1 MPVKK
6 DASGRRSVE
15 VETEVPGTPEEVWQA
30 IATGPGISAWFV
42 PAKLEERD
50 GGAIVMDFGP
60 GMESKSVITAWDPPR
75 RFAAENKDGMGPG
88 SPSMATEW
96 TVEAKSGGTCRVRV
110 VHSWFAS
117 TDDWDNEF
125 EGVEK
130 GWPAFFRILKI
141 YLAHFRGQASDVI
154 PLMAMGSGSKSAAW
168 DRLLGSLGFAR
179 LAEGQRVE
187 TAPGAPRLAGIVERV
202 VDKEH
207 EELFVRLEEP
217 TSGVAHFLPVVMGN
231 QVCLSVRL
239 YLYGAQARAVAA
251 REAPAWQAWING
263 LLPPADHVPSGDAA
277 TESEATKG

>member
-42 PAKLEERD
+42 PARLEERE
-50 GGAIVMDFGP
+50 GGAIVLDFGP
-60 GMESKSVITAWDPPR
+60 GMESEAVIKVWDAPR
-75 RFAAENKDGMGPG
+75 RFVAENKEAIGSG
-88 SPSMATEW
+88 SPTVADEW

-117 TDDWDNEF
+117 TDDWDNQF
-125 EGVEK
+125 ESIEK
-130 GWPAFFRILKI
+130 GWPSFFRILGI
-141 YLAHFRGQASDVI
+141 YLAHFRGQPSDVI
-154 PLMAMGSGSKSAAW
+154 PLMAMTSESKSAVW
-168 DRLLGSLGFAR
+168 DRLLGSLRLAR

-187 TAPGAPRLAGIVERV
+187 TAPGAPRLAGIVERI

-207 EELFVRLEEP
+207 EELFIRLEEP
-217 TSGVAHFLPVVMGN
+217 TSGVAHFLPVVMGG

-239 YLYGAQARAVAA
+239 YLYGAQARTVAA
-251 REAPAWQAWING
+251 REAPAWHAWING
-263 LLPPADHVPSGDAA
+263 LLPPADAA

>member
-42 PAKLEERD
+42 PTKLEERE
-50 GGAIVMDFGP
+50 GGAIVLDFGP
-60 GMESKSVITAWDPPR
+60 GMESKAVVTTWDAPR
-75 RFAAENKDGMGPG
+75 RFVAESKDGMGPG
-88 SPSMATEW
+88 SPTVADEW

-117 TDDWDNEF
+117 TDDWDNQY
-125 EGVEK
+125 EGVEQ

-141 YLAHFRGQASDVI
+141 YLAHFRGQPSDVI
-154 PLMAMGSGSKSAAW
+154 PLLAMSSESKSVAW
-168 DRLLGSLGFAR
+168 SRLLGSLGLTR
-179 LAEGQRVE
+179 LVEGQRVE
-187 TAPGAPRLAGIVERV
+187 TAPGAPRLTGIVERV

-207 EELFVRLEEP
+207 EELFLRLEEP
-217 TSGVAHFLPVVMGN
+217 TSGVAHFLLVVMGG
-231 QVCLSVRL
+231 QVCVSVRL

-263 LLPPADHVPSGDAA
+263 LLPPADAA
-277 TESEATKG
+277 TESEATKA

>member
-15 VETEVPGTPEEVWQA
+15 VETEVPGTPDEVWQA

-42 PAKLEERD
+42 PTKLEERE
-50 GGAIVMDFGP
+50 GGAIVLDFGP
-60 GMESKSVITAWDPPR
+60 GMESEGVIKVWDPPR
-75 RFAAENKDGMGPG
+75 RFVGENKEGMGPG
-88 SPSMATEW
+88 SPTVADEW

-117 TDDWDNEF
+117 ADDWDNQF
-125 EGVEK
+125 EAVEK
-130 GWPAFFRILKI
+130 GWPAFFRILGI
-141 YLAHFRGQASDVI
+141 YLAHFRGQASEVI
-154 PLMAMGSGSKSAAW
+154 PVMAMTSESKSAVW
-168 DRLLGSLGFAR
+168 DRLLASLGLAR
-179 LAEGQRVE
+179 LVEGQRAE
-187 TAPGAPRLAGIVERV
+187 TAPGAPRLAGIVERI

-207 EELFVRLEEP
+207 QELFLRLEEP
-217 TSGVAHFLPVVMGN
+217 TPGVAHLSPMVMGS

-251 REAPAWQAWING
+251 REAPVWQAWING
-263 LLPPADHVPSGDAA
+263 LLPPADAA

>member
-1 MPVKK
+1 MPVNK

-42 PAKLEERD
+42 PTKLEERE

-60 GMESKSVITAWDPPR
+60 GMESKAVVSAWDPPR
-75 RFAAENKDGMGPG
+75 RFVGENKDGMGPG
-88 SPSMATEW
+88 SPAMATEW

-117 TDDWDNEF
+117 TDDWDDQF
-125 EGVEK
+125 ESVEK

-141 YLAHFRGQASDVI
+141 YVAHFGGQPSEVI
-154 PLMAMGSGSKSAAW
+154 ALMAMSAESKSAAW
-168 DRLLGSLGFAR
+168 GKLLGALGFAP

-187 TAPGAPRLAGIVERV
+187 TPHGAPRLRGIVDWV
-202 VDKEH
+202 VDKDH
-207 EELFVRLEEP
+207 EELFIRLDEP
-217 TSGVAHFLPVVMGN
+217 TSGVAYLFPIVMGG

-251 REAPAWQAWING
+251 REAPLWQAWITG
-263 LLPPADHVPSGDAA
+263 LLPPAEAV
-277 TESEATKG
+277 TEGEASKA

>member
-15 VETEVPGTPEEVWQA
+15 VETEVPGTPAEVWQA
-30 IATGPGISAWFV
+30 IATGRGISAWFV
-42 PAKLEERD
+42 PTKLEEHE
-50 GGAIVMDFGP
+50 GGAIVLDFGP
-60 GMESKSVITAWDPPR
+60 GMVSESVITAWDPPR
-75 RFAAENKDGMGPG
+75 RFVAENSGGMGPG
-88 SPSMATEW
+88 SPTVADEW

-117 TDDWDNEF
+117 TDDWDNQYES
-125 EGVEK
+125 VEQ
-130 GWPAFFRILKI
+130 GWPAFFRILRI
-141 YLAHFRGQASDVI
+141 YLAHFRGQPSEVI
-154 PLMAMGSGSKSAAW
+154 ALMAMSSESKSAVW
-168 DRLLGSLGFAR
+168 DRLLGSLGLAR

-207 EELFVRLEEP
+207 EELFLRLEEP
-217 TSGVAHFLPVVMGN
+217 TSGVAHFLPVVMGK

-251 REAPAWQAWING
+251 REAPVWQAWIDG
-263 LLPPADHVPSGDAA
+263 LLPPTAAA
-277 TESEATKG
+277 TKSEAIKA

>member
-6 DASGRRSVE
+6 DASGRHSVE

-42 PAKLEERD
+42 PTKLEERE
-50 GGAIVMDFGP
+50 GGAIVLDFGP
-60 GMESKSVITAWDPPR
+60 GMESEAVITAWDPPH
-75 RFAAENKDGMGPG
+75 RFVAENKGGMGPG
-88 SPSMATEW
+88 SPTVADEW

-117 TDDWDNEF
+117 TDDWDNQF
-125 EGVEK
+125 EGVEQ

-141 YLAHFRGQASDVI
+141 YLAHFRGQPSEVI
-154 PLMAMGSGSKSAAW
+154 PLLAMSSESKSAVW
-168 DRLLGSLGFAR
+168 NKLLGSLGLAR

-207 EELFVRLEEP
+207 EELFLRLEEP
-217 TSGVAHFLPVVMGN
+217 TSGVAHFLPVAMGG

-239 YLYGAQARAVAA
+239 YLYGAQARAIAA
-251 REAPAWQAWING
+251 RE
-263 LLPPADHVPSGDAA
+263 
-277 TESEATKG
+277 T